1 MPSSVSPGHGS
12 CAPFRL
18 GRQRLSS
25 PQRLRPLP
33 LIDDVLQGVV
43 GLVVEEV
50 FIVEGGAGAVA
61 GVSYGG
67 GDRAALDGLALA
79 DLVPVVVAI
88 EGLEAEAVGEDQG
101 VAVAREGAGEGHHP
115 IGRGA
120 DGGAG
125 GGGEIDAGGRLGL
138 AGGGGRP
145 GAEAGGDVALGGPQ

>member
-43 GLVVEEV
+43 GLVVEED
-50 FIVEGGAGAVA
+50 FIVEVGAGAVA
-61 GVSYGG
+61 GVADE
-67 GDRAALDGLALA
+67 GDDLAALDRLALN
-79 DLVPVVVAI
+79 DLVPLVVAI

-101 VAVAREGAGEGHHP
+101 VAVAREGAGEGDDP

-120 DGGAG
+120 EGGAG
-125 GGGEIDAGGRLGL
+125 GGG
-138 AGGGGRP
+138 GGGACGLS
-145 GAEAGGDVALGGPQ
+145 ALSAISRSSRSRSW